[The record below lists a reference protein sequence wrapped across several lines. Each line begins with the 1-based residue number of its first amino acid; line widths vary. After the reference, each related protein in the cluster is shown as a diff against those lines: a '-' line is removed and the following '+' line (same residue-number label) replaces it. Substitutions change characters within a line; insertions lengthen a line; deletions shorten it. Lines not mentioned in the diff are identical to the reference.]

1 MIIFTVILIKGEPIG
16 PDHWT
21 RSGSGRLG
29 GSEDALVARV
39 CSSYLLK
46 SFWLLWQG
54 FVLLFQKNI
63 SQNFLAFVARVCHLL
78 LTEITQKFWL
88 LRYSKGLSYDMSCSN
103 ILVDTDLAS
112 VQVMN
117 SLGPSINSAIA
128 AAMGGGSGFS
138 SGASLTRGSGPI
150 TTFQVSP
157 IWTLKDAQDHAFPRN
172 GTPTIQIKAQPKPH
186 IVVVKMV
193 ISGGEIFPSDSTFQ
207 LVRGQ

>member
-1 MIIFTVILIKGEPIG
+1 M
-16 PDHWT
+16 
-21 RSGSGRLG
+21 
-29 GSEDALVARV
+29 ARV